1 MRPRILLPALWL
13 LTASG
18 CDSILET
25 DPVDQLPSDDIIVD
39 GPTARAALTGVYD
52 ALQDLSYYGRN
63 FLILADLS
71 ADNAEHV
78 GTLQALGELDRHQ
91 VRADNTTVE
100 GVWQAIYEG
109 IGRINLILAEVPD
122 VPFLD
127 ETERDQILGEAHFL
141 RALHYHD
148 LVKLWGGVPLVLEPI
163 RTASEATG
171 FTRASEEQVYQQIL
185 GDLDS
190 AEQLMTDEDQTR
202 QASLGAARALRSR
215 VLLYMED
222 WAGAEAAAEEVL
234 AMSYSLA
241 AAYED
246 LFSVEGANTPED
258 IFRIDF
264 NAVEYNEL
272 GYYYLFDGRY
282 ETAPTADLFEAYA
295 TGDTRHPWSV
305 AEDGGE
311 YEGTKFPTTAG
322 TEDLHVIRLGEVILN
337 YAEALARQG
346 ELEAAVDAYN
356 EIRVRAGLAPH
367 TLATDVTTQVDVI
380 DTILHER
387 RLELALEGDRW
398 PDLVRTGRAVGAL
411 GLSSDQE
418 YQTLYPVPSRE
429 IVVAPGLTQNPGY

>member
-282 ETAPTADLFEAYA
+282 ETAPTAD
-295 TGDTRHPWSV
+295 RKSV
-305 AEDGGE
+305 
-311 YEGTKFPTTAG
+311 
-322 TEDLHVIRLGEVILN
+322 V
-337 YAEALARQG
+337 
-346 ELEAAVDAYN
+346 
-356 EIRVRAGLAPH
+356 
-367 TLATDVTTQVDVI
+367 
-380 DTILHER
+380 
-387 RLELALEGDRW
+387 
-398 PDLVRTGRAVGAL
+398 
-411 GLSSDQE
+411 
-418 YQTLYPVPSRE
+418 
-429 IVVAPGLTQNPGY
+429 